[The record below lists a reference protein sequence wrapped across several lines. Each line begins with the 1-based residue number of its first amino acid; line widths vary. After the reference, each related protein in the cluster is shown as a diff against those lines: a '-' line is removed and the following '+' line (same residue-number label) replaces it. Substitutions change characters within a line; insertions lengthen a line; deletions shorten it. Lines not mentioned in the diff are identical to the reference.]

1 MTSTAAKAARV
12 FPCFF
17 CVRPLQNLGRRHVSY
32 GVTAEMYPS
41 VGEALLMTL
50 DKGLGEECTPETKV
64 AWTWVLGAIS
74 AICIEGAKAVDP
86 GYGEMEEGGG
96 GGVKVPVETAPSE
109 PETSSKTVASSA
121 VEASV
126 MVLEPEPEPE
136 ASSETFAG
144 KKDKLEHVVET
155 PHVVEAK

>member
-1 MTSTAAKAARV
+1 
-12 FPCFF
+12 
-17 CVRPLQNLGRRHVSY
+17 
-32 GVTAEMYPS
+32 MYPS
-41 VGEALLMTL
+41 VGEALLLTL

-86 GYGEMEEGGG
+86 GYGEAEEGGR
-96 GGVKVPVETAPSE
+96 VEAPVETAQSE
-109 PETSSKTVASSA
+109 PETSSKTAAPTSA

-136 ASSETFAG
+136 ASSETCGGEKG
-144 KKDKLEHVVET
+144 KLKHAVET
-155 PHVVEAK
+155 PPVVEAK